1 MKVTQL
7 SKVRDLRKTSTFAEH
22 LLWNQLR
29 NRRFEGIKFRR
40 QHPVGNYILD
50 FVSID
55 KHLVIEVDGGQHN
68 KDRDKIYDQKRTEFL
83 VKHGFRVIRF
93 WNNEVITN
101 IEGVLEIIKQNL

>member
-1 MKVTQL
+1 MKVVQL
-7 SKVRDLRKTSTFAEH
+7 LKVRNLRKTSTRVEY

-40 QHPVGNYILD
+40 QHPIGNYILD

-55 KHLVIEVDGGQHN
+55 KRLVIEIDGGQHN
-68 KDRDKIYDQKRTEFL
+68 GDKDKLYDQKRTEFL
-83 VKHGFRVIRF
+83 EKQGFSVVRF

-101 IEGVLEIIKQNL
+101 IEGVMEIIKQNL